1 MLFFFVS
8 WPQSSLCHRSPVR
21 RGQTDHTAEK
31 PTLIADK
38 ISYLPGETIV
48 FSGGSWKPGEGV
60 TIVIKTNSAGI
71 IATIHGAADE
81 HGILNIS
88 ATMPKVQSLSTA
100 GKNTPILTATAI
112 GSSGNDFDP
121 VHAWSRSDRRRA
133 SDQRRRILV
142 PPPDVSDRQILS
154 RLDA

>member
-1 MLFFFVS
+1 MNHRLLRRSDVVF
-8 WPQSSLCHRSPVR
+8 LCILATILALSPIAGAQWTDGRSV
-21 RGQTDHTAEK
+21 EE
-31 PTLIADK
+31 PTLVADK

-112 GSSGNDFDP
+112 GSSGARLSP
-121 VHAWSRSDRRRA
+121 S
-133 SDQRRRILV
+133 
-142 PPPDVSDRQILS
+142 S
-154 RLDA
+154 RLVMLRPTPSV